1 MAASASRVAVEC
13 LVNGFGAVVTTDLT
27 ITAIL
32 QDVELQAHLREAWHA
47 HGGLLVLRGLTLTAA
62 QLAELSSVFGTL
74 QTELDD
80 SKKQYQV
87 DGVPSVM
94 RLGNVCDESGKLIA
108 IKTMDPMLPPSG
120 SAQYRPADRLP
131 VWHTDSTYRKQPPV
145 GSLLHC
151 VRAPAEGAATC
162 FADAV
167 AAFAALSEEQQRR
180 LEELEAI
187 CSLAHHDAKVR
198 VNEDA
203 HVHI

>member
-1 MAASASRVAVEC
+1 MRDAASPRVAVQS
-13 LVNGFGAVVTTDLT
+13 LVNGFGCVITTELT

-32 QDVELQAHLREAWHA
+32 EDPKLQAALREAWIA
-47 HGGLLVLRGLTLTAA
+47 HGGLLVLRNLTLTAT

-94 RLGNVCDESGKLIA
+94 RLGNVCDEMGNLVA

-120 SAQYRPADRLP
+120 SAQYRPAERLP
-131 VWHTDSTYRKQPPV
+131 VWHTDSTYREHPPV

-151 VRAPAEGAATC
+151 VTAPAEGAATC
-162 FADAV
+162 FADAG
-167 AAFAALSEEQQRR
+167 AAFAELSEEQQRR
-180 LEELEAI
+180 LEELEAV

-198 VNEDA
+198 T
-203 HVHI
+203 HTRGPL